1 MKNWLIR
8 FATMLVFNIAV
19 LLLIVLLVP
28 GVRGAWG
35 VLWGGVILT
44 LATMWIKP
52 LLTRMF
58 TNHAQ
63 RKSARMSRLGLKSL
77 NALFVFLVAL
87 IVWVLTVLLSQI
99 HVSGFFFGWILPPV
113 ALLLGWFI
121 YDAVDDKLEA
131 QANRLYD
138 SATGAARPE
147 APVTPTTPPVPTAP
161 PRVLK
166 DDGLTEEQRRMFDD
180 LG

>member
-52 LLTRMF
+52 LLTR
-58 TNHAQ
+58 
-63 RKSARMSRLGLKSL
+63 
-77 NALFVFLVAL
+77 
-87 IVWVLTVLLSQI
+87 
-99 HVSGFFFGWILPPV
+99 
-113 ALLLGWFI
+113 
-121 YDAVDDKLEA
+121 
-131 QANRLYD
+131 
-138 SATGAARPE
+138 
-147 APVTPTTPPVPTAP
+147 
-161 PRVLK
+161 
-166 DDGLTEEQRRMFDD
+166 
-180 LG
+180 

>member
-44 LATMWIKP
+44 FATMWIKP

-58 TNHAQ
+58 ANHAE
-63 RKSARMSRLGLKSL
+63 RRSARMSRLGLKSL

-87 IVWVLTVLLSQI
+87 IVWVLTVLFSQL
-99 HVSGFFFGWILPPV
+99 HVSGFFFGWILPPI
-113 ALLLGWFI
+113 ALLIGWFV

-138 SATGAARPE
+138 SATGASKQD
-147 APVTPTTPPVPTAP
+147 APVVPAAPATPAA
-161 PRVLK
+161 PRVVK
-166 DDGLTEEQRRMFDD
+166 DDGLTDEQRRMFDD